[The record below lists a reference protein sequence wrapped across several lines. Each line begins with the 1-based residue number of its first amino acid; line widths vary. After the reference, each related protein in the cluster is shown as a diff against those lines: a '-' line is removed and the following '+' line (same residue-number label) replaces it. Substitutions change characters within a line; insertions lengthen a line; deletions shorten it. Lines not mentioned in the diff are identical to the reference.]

1 MWVLSLAFLI
11 GLRIWHCH
19 ELWGRLADVAWILC
33 CCGCDVSQQLQL
45 QFDPR
50 LFDPILYRTC
60 GPKNKT
66 EQTNKQ
72 KKNTAPNSGLSD
84 SKIILLASGIY
95 TQMVAFEKTRGE
107 PSQVPAPSEMFPSAA
122 AYAHFTL
129 PGIHT
134 ALSSCISRVG
144 YLWFPQLCHMG
155 SLKLPKEKCR
165 TFASQAHV
173 FALLDPQSI
182 WHRIRHIMANRSF
195 W

>member
-1 MWVLSLAFLI
+1 MP
-11 GLRIWHCH
+11 G
-19 ELWGRLADVAWILC
+19 
-33 CCGCDVSQQLQL
+33 
-45 QFDPR
+45 
-50 LFDPILYRTC
+50 C

-195 W
+195 WWRLYRKSKNLKKKKKNRSTIEKYLGNLCVPNSHPLSMLPLSSQ